1 MNDDLAKIQ
10 TDIAGRSL
18 SISEDLNTL
27 SMISRRWMIAG
38 GALILGL
45 VILVGF
51 FAWLLMQSAKPE
63 AISDYR
69 SFMQDD
75 RRYLVFPGERDQELP
90 DEQRRRG
97 VLRDVAER
105 GVSGHE
111 RETDSVRA
119 RFAATVRGIGSRLR
133 ERLEQFGGRVEKL
146 RELGS
151 NMKVTFDQLAR
162 RQSALEQRQKT
173 LIEALDVQTKLTE
186 AWKEQ
191 SESLVRQ
198 VNALLTEHKK

>member
-1 MNDDLAKIQ
+1 MTESLTERLRQRAESQTAENAKIISAELEKQSSGIRRQLNDDLAKIQ

-75 RRYLVFPGERDQELP
+75 RRYLVFPEGSEIRNCRTSNGDEVFCVMLPSGE
-90 DEQRRRG
+90 
-97 VLRDVAER
+97 
-105 GVSGHE
+105 
-111 RETDSVRA
+111 
-119 RFAATVRGIGSRLR
+119 
-133 ERLEQFGGRVEKL
+133 
-146 RELGS
+146 
-151 NMKVTFDQLAR
+151 
-162 RQSALEQRQKT
+162 
-173 LIEALDVQTKLTE
+173 
-186 AWKEQ
+186 
-191 SESLVRQ
+191 
-198 VNALLTEHKK
+198 

>member
-1 MNDDLAKIQ
+1 M
-10 TDIAGRSL
+10 
-18 SISEDLNTL
+18 
-27 SMISRRWMIAG
+27 
-38 GALILGL
+38 
-45 VILVGF
+45 
-51 FAWLLMQSAKPE
+51 
-63 AISDYR
+63 
-69 SFMQDD
+69 
-75 RRYLVFPGERDQELP
+75 
-90 DEQRRRG
+90 
-97 VLRDVAER
+97 
-105 GVSGHE
+105 
-111 RETDSVRA
+111 
-119 RFAATVRGIGSRLR
+119 
-133 ERLEQFGGRVEKL
+133 

>member
-1 MNDDLAKIQ
+1 MTESLTERLRQRAESQTAENAKIISAELEKLSSGIRRQLNDDLAKIQ

-69 SFMQDD
+69 ASCRTTGGIWSF
-75 RRYLVFPGERDQELP
+75 P
-90 DEQRRRG
+90 RG
-97 VLRDVAER
+97 AR
-105 GVSGHE
+105 SGIAG
-111 RETDSVRA
+111 RA
-119 RFAATVRGIGSRLR
+119 TATRCFA
-133 ERLEQFGGRVEKL
+133 
-146 RELGS
+146 
-151 NMKVTFDQLAR
+151 
-162 RQSALEQRQKT
+162 
-173 LIEALDVQTKLTE
+173 
-186 AWKEQ
+186 
-191 SESLVRQ
+191 
-198 VNALLTEHKK
+198 

>member
-1 MNDDLAKIQ
+1 MTESLTERLRQRAESQTAENAKIISAELEKLSSGIRRQLNDDLAKIQ

-75 RRYLVFPGERDQELP
+75 RRYLVFPEGSEIRIA
-90 DEQRRRG
+90 G
-97 VLRDVAER
+97 
-105 GVSGHE
+105 
-111 RETDSVRA
+111 RA
-119 RFAATVRGIGSRLR
+119 TATRCFA
-133 ERLEQFGGRVEKL
+133 
-146 RELGS
+146 
-151 NMKVTFDQLAR
+151 
-162 RQSALEQRQKT
+162 
-173 LIEALDVQTKLTE
+173 
-186 AWKEQ
+186 
-191 SESLVRQ
+191 
-198 VNALLTEHKK
+198 

>member
-1 MNDDLAKIQ
+1 MTESLTERLRQRAESQTAENAKIISAELEKLSSGIRRQLNDDLAKIQ

-75 RRYLVFPGERDQELP
+75 RRYLVFPEGAR
-90 DEQRRRG
+90 
-97 VLRDVAER
+97 
-105 GVSGHE
+105 SGIAG
-111 RETDSVRA
+111 RA
-119 RFAATVRGIGSRLR
+119 TATRCFA
-133 ERLEQFGGRVEKL
+133 
-146 RELGS
+146 
-151 NMKVTFDQLAR
+151 
-162 RQSALEQRQKT
+162 
-173 LIEALDVQTKLTE
+173 
-186 AWKEQ
+186 
-191 SESLVRQ
+191 
-198 VNALLTEHKK
+198 